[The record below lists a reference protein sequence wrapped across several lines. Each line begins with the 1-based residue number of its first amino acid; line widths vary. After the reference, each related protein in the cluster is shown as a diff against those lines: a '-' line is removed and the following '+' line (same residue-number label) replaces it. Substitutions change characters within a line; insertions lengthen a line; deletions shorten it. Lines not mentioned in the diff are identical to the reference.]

1 MFEIVSLYTMTLSS
15 TTGDIKKMLDQNDL
29 IEGEDHR
36 VGIVSQSVIRNVPY
50 HLLPNVG
57 DQDHPLTD
65 LSQPA
70 QQGC

>member
-1 MFEIVSLYTMTLSS
+1 MFEIVSLYTMTS
-15 TTGDIKKMLDQNDL
+15 TTGDIKKTFEQNDL
-29 IEGEDHR
+29 IEGEYYR

-57 DQDHPLTD
+57 DQDHPLAD

>member
-1 MFEIVSLYTMTLSS
+1 
-15 TTGDIKKMLDQNDL
+15 MLEQNDL
-29 IEGEDHR
+29 IEGEDYR

-50 HLLPNVG
+50 RLLPNVG